1 MTDSNG
7 NDICSNIIVQSPTTC
22 PVAALAFPS
31 EPRDFQAMTI
41 PYYEVLAF
49 TSRLFAG
56 NPAGICILKEWLP
69 DQLMQKIAAENNL
82 AETAFF
88 IDRGSSYDI
97 RWMTP
102 TVEMDLCGHAT
113 LASAHVLFQH
123 LGYRGDTVRFQ
134 SHSGGELKVDRS
146 GDRLVLDFPSRP
158 AEACEAPARLAEGL
172 RAQPREVFKG
182 RDYLAV
188 FESEADVRALAP
200 VLDIVAELDANGVI
214 VTAPGDDCDFVSRY
228 FAPRVGVP
236 EDPVTGS
243 VHCAL
248 IPYWAKRLGKTKLHA
263 RQLSPRGGE
272 LFCEDRGERVGI
284 GGTAVTYVEG
294 TVHLP

>member
-1 MTDSNG
+1 
-7 NDICSNIIVQSPTTC
+7 
-22 PVAALAFPS
+22 
-31 EPRDFQAMTI
+31 MTI

-49 TSRLFAG
+49 TDRLFAG
-56 NPAGICILKEWLP
+56 NPAGICILNEWLP
-69 DQLMQKIAAENNL
+69 DQLLQKIAAENNL

-88 IDRGSSYDI
+88 IDRGSFFDI

-113 LASAHVLFQH
+113 LGSAHVIFQH
-123 LGYRGDTVRFQ
+123 LGRPGDSVTFQ
-134 SHSGGELKVDRS
+134 SHSAGELRVDR
-146 GDRLVLDFPSRP
+146 RENRFVLDFPSRP
-158 AEACEAPARLAEGL
+158 AEACEAPAKLAEGL
-172 RAQPREVFKG
+172 GAQPREVFKG

-188 FESEADVRALAP
+188 FEREADVAKISP
-200 VLDIVAELDANGVI
+200 VFDIVAELEVNGVV
-214 VTAPGDDCDFVSRY
+214 VTAPGDKCDFVSRY

-248 IPYWAKRLGKTKLHA
+248 IPYWSKRLGKTKLHA
-263 RQLSPRGGE
+263 RQLSARGGE

-294 TVHLP
+294 TVNLPTA

>member
-1 MTDSNG
+1 M
-7 NDICSNIIVQSPTTC
+7 I
-22 PVAALAFPS
+22 
-31 EPRDFQAMTI
+31 I

-49 TSRLFAG
+49 TDRQFAG
-56 NPAGICILKEWLP
+56 NPAGVCVLNEWLP
-69 DQLMQKIAAENNL
+69 DALLQAIAAENNL
-82 AETAFF
+82 AETAFL

-123 LGYRGDTVRFQ
+123 LGRPGDSVSFQ

-158 AEACEAPARLAEGL
+158 AEACEAPAKLAEGL
-172 RAQPREVFKG
+172 RARPREVFKG

-188 FESEADVRALAP
+188 FESETDVTAISP
-200 VLDIVAELDANGVI
+200 IFDIVAELDANGVI

-243 VHCAL
+243 AHCAL
-248 IPYWAKRLGKTKLHA
+248 IPYWANQLGKSEMRA
-263 RQLSPRGGE
+263 RQLSRRGGE
-272 LFCEDRGERVGI
+272 LFCEDRGARVGI

-294 TVHLP
+294 KIHLTKN

>member
-1 MTDSNG
+1 
-7 NDICSNIIVQSPTTC
+7 
-22 PVAALAFPS
+22 
-31 EPRDFQAMTI
+31 MTI

-49 TSRLFAG
+49 TDRLFAG
-56 NPAGICILKEWLP
+56 NPAGVCILEEWLP
-69 DQLMQKIAAENNL
+69 DKLLQKIAAENNL

-88 IDRGSSYDI
+88 IDRGSFFDI

-123 LGYRGDTVRFQ
+123 LGRADDSVTFQ
-134 SHSGGELKVDRS
+134 SHSSGELRVGRS
-146 GDRLVLDFPSRP
+146 GERLVLDFPSRP
-158 AEACEAPARLAEGL
+158 AAACQAPVKLEEGL
-172 RAQPREVFKG
+172 GARAREVLKG
-182 RDYLAV
+182 RDYLAI
-188 FESEADVRALAP
+188 FEREADIRALSP
-200 VLDIVAELDANGVI
+200 VFDVIAGLEANGV
-214 VTAPGDDCDFVSRY
+214 VATAPGDDCDFVSRY

-263 RQLSPRGGE
+263 RQLSARGGE
-272 LFCEDRGERVGI
+272 LFCEDRGDRVGI

-294 TVHLP
+294 TLTVE

>member
-1 MTDSNG
+1 
-7 NDICSNIIVQSPTTC
+7 
-22 PVAALAFPS
+22 
-31 EPRDFQAMTI
+31 MTI

-49 TSRLFAG
+49 TSRAFAG
-56 NPAGICILKEWLP
+56 NPAGVCILNEWLS
-69 DQLMQKIAAENNL
+69 DELMQKIAAENNM
-82 AETAFF
+82 AETAFI
-88 IDRGSSYDI
+88 IDRCSFYDI

-113 LASAHVLFQH
+113 LAAAHVLFQH
-123 LGYRGDTVRFQ
+123 LGRPGDIIIFQ

-158 AEACEAPARLAEGL
+158 AEACEAPAKLAEGL

-188 FESEADVRALAP
+188 FEREADVAAISP
-200 VLDIVAELDANGVI
+200 EFDIVAELDANGVI

-243 VHCAL
+243 VRCAL
-248 IPYWAKRLGKTKLHA
+248 IPYWSKRLGKTKLHA
-263 RQLSPRGGE
+263 RQLSKRGGE
-272 LFCEDRGERVGI
+272 LFCEDRGARVGI

-294 TVHLP
+294 TLQLPDR